1 MKKVCS
7 LNDWKLKLR
16 AKRKPRFKPGS
27 ELSEKVN
34 IMNVEI
40 NEEND
45 DLQESKS
52 IRMKL
57 EKESKEQLAI
67 SYKERA
73 TPLPIAIGIK
83 AGADLTEKVNVMEI
97 ELMDEVSEDA
107 EISEIKM
114 ISRAK
119 ENVHRSIEV
128 RRKSKPR
135 FKPGTDLTDK
145 VNKVAVDIT
154 EVMEGEFE
162 VCEITI
168 QITCNACALVETAAE
183 LN

>member
-1 MKKVCS
+1 
-7 LNDWKLKLR
+7 LK

-27 ELSEKVN
+27 ELSDKVN

-52 IRMKL
+52 IHMKL

-73 TPLPIAIGIK
+73 TPRFK

-97 ELMDEVSEDA
+97 ELMDEVNEDSEL
-107 EISEIKM
+107 SEIKL

-119 ENVHRSIEV
+119 ENVHRAINVS
-128 RRKSKPR
+128 RKSKPR
-135 FKPGTDLTDK
+135 FKPGSDLTDK
-145 VNKVAVDIT
+145 VNLVAF
-154 EVMEGEFE
+154 EVVEEMENDFE
-162 VCEITI
+162 VCEITVHI
-168 QITCNACALVETAAE
+168 KSNACAFTESAAE

>member
-16 AKRKPRFKPGS
+16 AKRKPRFKPSS
-27 ELSEKVN
+27 ELSDKVN
-34 IMNVEI
+34 IMNVDI
-40 NEEND
+40 NEEMD
-45 DLQESKS
+45 DQKQQKS
-52 IRMKL
+52 ILVEL
-57 EKESKEQLAI
+57 EKESKEKLEI
-67 SYKERA
+67 SQKERS
-73 TPLPIAIGIK
+73 TPSFK
-83 AGADLTEKVNVMEI
+83 AGADLTEKVNVI
-97 ELMDEVSEDA
+97 ENDLIDEVNEDS
-107 EISEIKM
+107 EISEIKL

-135 FKPGTDLTDK
+135 FKLGTDLTNK
-145 VNKVAVDIT
+145 VNLVAD
-154 EVMEGEFE
+154 EVIEEMENDFE

-168 QITCNACALVETAAE
+168 NITSNACAFVETAAE

>member
-52 IRMKL
+52 IHMKL

-73 TPLPIAIGIK
+73 TPRFK

-97 ELMDEVSEDA
+97 ELMDEVNEDS
-107 EISEIKM
+107 EISEIKL

-145 VNKVAVDIT
+145 VNMV
-154 EVMEGEFE
+154 EVEVIEEMENDFE
-162 VCEITI
+162 VCEITVHI
-168 QITCNACALVETAAE
+168 KSNACAFVESAAE